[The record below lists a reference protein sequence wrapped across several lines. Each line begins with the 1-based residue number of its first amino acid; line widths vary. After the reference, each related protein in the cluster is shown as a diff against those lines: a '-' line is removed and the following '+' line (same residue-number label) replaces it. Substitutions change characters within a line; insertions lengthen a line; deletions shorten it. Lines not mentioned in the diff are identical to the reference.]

1 MKISKEARRS
11 SRQLFR
17 LTVKDGKLDMNVAK
31 KCVDS
36 LKKSKPRK
44 YLQILT
50 DYLRLLR
57 LEADKRHAV
66 IESADKLSDDLKKS
80 VISDLKKKYGDD
92 ITTEFSTND
101 ELLGGMRIKVGSD
114 VWDGSVKAR
123 LDRLRDAL
131 AV

>member
-17 LTVKDGKLDMNVAK
+17 LTLRDGKLDMAIAK

-36 LKKSKPRK
+36 LKKSKPRR

-50 DYLRLLR
+50 DYMRLLR
-57 LEADKRHAV
+57 LEVDKRHAV
-66 IESADKLSDDLKKS
+66 IESAADLADEFKNS
-80 VISDLKKKYGDD
+80 VLVDLKKKYGDD
-92 ITTEFSTND
+92 LTADFATND
-101 ELLGGMRIKVGSD
+101 ALLGGMRIKVGSD

-123 LDRLRDAL
+123 LDRLRDAVS
-131 AV
+131 A